1 MFLMQEEDK
10 KVETSEQMKSNK
22 SSLGYFAGVVI
33 LLLAVGAGAYFLNK
47 SSESQKTPEETGEIA
62 TQKPSSPPSLKGKKL
77 SDTQFA
83 NSAVLI
89 YPGTISESAKAVMS
103 GWDLKTTANSDGTI
117 TASLVPTGS
126 EVTEGDTR
134 HTFTL
139 KSEDKLYFADL
150 NPGDD
155 GTGADNN
162 KNDDMGIVVDVNG
175 IIQ

>member
-1 MFLMQEEDK
+1 MDEKEEK
-10 KVETSEQMKSNK
+10 IETSESIKSNK
-22 SSLGYFAGVVI
+22 SSVGYIAGVVI

-47 SSESQKTPEETGEIA
+47 SSESQKTPEETGEVA
-62 TQKPSSPPSLKGKKL
+62 TQKPAGPPSLKGQKL

-89 YPGTISESAKAVMS
+89 YPGTISESAKAVMN
-103 GWDLKTTANSDGTI
+103 GWNLKTISNSDGSI
-117 TASLVPTGS
+117 TASLIPTGS
-126 EVTEGDTR
+126 EVTEGDSR

-139 KSEDKLYFADL
+139 KSGDKLYFVDL

-162 KNDDMGIVVDVNG
+162 KNDDMGIVVDANG